1 MLANFAKSIFGS
13 ANDRYIKR
21 LYREVDAIN
30 ALEPVCSQ
38 LSDEALRS
46 RTGLMREWLRN
57 GKTLDDI
64 LPEAFA
70 TVREAAK
77 RALGMR
83 HFDVQMVGGMVLHQG
98 KIAEMKTGEGKTL
111 VATLAA
117 YLNALEGKGVH
128 VVTVNDYLAK
138 RDSEWMGQIY
148 RFLGLTVGNIVHGM
162 DEEQRRAAYA
172 CDITYG
178 TNNEFGFDYL
188 RDNMKFSLDQMVQ
201 RPFNYAI
208 VDEVD
213 SILIDEARTPLI
225 ISGAASDSSELY
237 LKVDEVIKLLSKE
250 DYEHDEKHRTVALNE
265 SGVDKLE
272 EALRSRGLIESG
284 NLYDLQNVNI
294 NHHVAQALK
303 AHVVFKRDVDYIV
316 RDGKVVIIDEFTGRM
331 RPSNRYSEGLHQALE
346 AKERVKI
353 EQENQTLAS
362 ITYQNYFRLFP
373 KLSGMTGTAVTEAEE
388 FGQIY
393 NLDVAEIPTNK
404 PVRRE
409 DHDDLI
415 YRTEK
420 EKYGAIVELIK
431 ECVARKQPVLV
442 GTTSIE
448 KSELVAALL
457 EKQKIKHNVLN
468 ARNHEKEASIVAN
481 AGEPGAVTVATNMA
495 GRGTDIKLGGN
506 LEIML
511 QQAMEKAGDV
521 SEREKNEIA
530 EMVKARHAKQEE
542 LVKEAGGLYVIGT
555 ERHESRRIDNQLRGR
570 SGRQG
575 DPGASKFF
583 VALDDDLMRIF
594 GANKMQD
601 MLKNLGLKEGEA
613 IWHPWISKALMNAQK
628 RVEAHHFDVRKDVLK
643 YDDVM
648 NDQRKVIYEQRRVIM
663 SGEGLD
669 DIIADL
675 RHEWVDDTVSAAIP
689 ANSYSEQWDMDG
701 LAGAVHRVLNI
712 QIPAQQWKNEDGLT
726 EKEVMD
732 RLLGESDA
740 MIAQKLAP
748 LSPELKMDLQ
758 RSVLLQQLD
767 YQWREHLLQM
777 DHLRGGIRLRAY
789 GQKDP
794 LNEYKREAF
803 LMFQAMLDQVREHV
817 TSMLSHVMIAP
828 DGVNVPLPELQ
839 VRNIQETRADPAL
852 AMADGLDE
860 AMADMPQTVVNR
872 FDQADPSTWSH
883 TPRNAPCPC
892 GSGKKYKQCH
902 GAV

>member
-1 MLANFAKSIFGS
+1 MLANFARSLFGS
-13 ANDRYIKR
+13 ANDRYIKK
-21 LYREVDAIN
+21 LYRQVDEIN
-30 ALEPVCSQ
+30 ALEATCSQ

-46 RTGLMREWLRN
+46 RTGMMREWLRN

-70 TVREAAK
+70 TVREGSR

-117 YLNALEGKGVH
+117 YLNAIEGKGVH

-138 RDSEWMGQIY
+138 RDSEWMGRLY
-148 RFLGLTVGNIVHGM
+148 KFLGLTVGVIVHGM
-162 DEEQRRAAYA
+162 SEEERRAAYA

-188 RDNMKFSLDQMVQ
+188 RDNMKFRLEDMVQ
-201 RPFNYAI
+201 RPFNFAI

-225 ISGAASDSSELY
+225 ISGAASDSSQLYMQVNELM
-237 LKVDEVIKLLSKE
+237 KLLSKE
-250 DYEHDEKHRTVALNE
+250 DYDHDEKHRSVVLNE

-272 EALRSRGLIESG
+272 EALRARGLLETGS
-284 NLYDLQNVNI
+284 LYDLQNVNI

-316 RDGKVVIIDEFTGRM
+316 REGKVVIIDEFTGRM
-331 RPSNRYSEGLHQALE
+331 RMSNRYSEGLHQALE
-346 AKERVKI
+346 AKEGVKI

-373 KLSGMTGTAVTEAEE
+373 KLSGMTGTAMTEAAE
-388 FGQIY
+388 FAEIY

-404 PVRRE
+404 TVVRE

-420 EKYGAIVELIK
+420 EKYGAIVDLIK
-431 ECVARKQPVLV
+431 ECVERKQPVLV

-448 KSELVAALL
+448 KSELVSSLL
-457 EKQKIKHNVLN
+457 EKAKIKHNVLN

-506 LEIML
+506 LDMMIEEAI
-511 QQAMEKAGDV
+511 AKAGENV
-521 SEREKNEIA
+521 SEREKTDIA

-542 LVKEAGGLYVIGT
+542 RVKESGGLYVIGT

-575 DPGASKFF
+575 DPGASKFY

-594 GANKMQD
+594 GANRMQD

-628 RVEAHHFDVRKDVLK
+628 RVEAHHFDVRKNLIKFDN
-643 YDDVM
+643 VM
-648 NDQRKVIYEQRRVIM
+648 NDQRKVIYEQRKTIM
-663 SGEGLD
+663 SGEGLGEL
-669 DIIADL
+669 ITDL
-675 RHEWVDDTVSAAIP
+675 RHEWIEEAVSASVP
-689 ANSYSEQWDMDG
+689 ANSYAEQWDMDG
-701 LAGAVHRVLNI
+701 LSKAVQRVLNI
-712 QIPAQQWKNEDGLT
+712 QIPVDAWLKEDGLT
-726 EKEVMD
+726 EKEITA
-732 RLLGESDA
+732 RL
-740 MIAQKLAP
+740 IAQSDREAEQRIAILTPENKLD
-748 LSPELKMDLQ
+748 MQ

-767 YQWREHLLQM
+767 YHWREHLLQM
-777 DHLRGGIRLRAY
+777 DHMRGGINLRAY

-803 LMFQAMLDQVREHV
+803 ILFQAMMDQVREQV
-817 TSMLSHVMIAP
+817 TSMLSHIIIAS
-828 DGVNVPLPELQ
+828 DAVNIQLPETQ
-839 VRNIQETRADPAL
+839 FKNIKETRVDPAL
-852 AMADGLDE
+852 AMAEQEG
-860 AMADMPQTVVNR
+860 AAMPQQQVINK
-872 FDQADPSTWSH
+872 FDQNDPATWAN

-902 GAV
+902 GAI